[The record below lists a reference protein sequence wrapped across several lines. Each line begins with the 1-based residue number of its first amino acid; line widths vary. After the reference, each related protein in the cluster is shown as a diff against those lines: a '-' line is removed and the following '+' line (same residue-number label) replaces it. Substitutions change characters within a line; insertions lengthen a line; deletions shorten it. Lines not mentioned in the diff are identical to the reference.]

1 MRTPLI
7 FALLMVVVVPVGGEE
22 PARRTLADLQPMV
35 GTWRGQSAGKPG
47 VGMILRECQRMLL
60 GRFIECRTTVT
71 YAPQEKNKNGEIHV
85 DVAIFSADNGS
96 KKLRMRQFHGE
107 GFINTYSETTPLTFD
122 TDAIENIPAGW
133 RARES
138 YSIEG
143 DTWIETFS
151 LAAAGKDYEVYSTAS
166 LQRVK

>member
-1 MRTPLI
+1 MRTSLLI
-7 FALLMVVVVPVGGEE
+7 ALLMVAVPSGAEGI
-22 PARRTLADLQPMV
+22 PRRTLADLQPMV

-47 VGMILRECQRMLL
+47 VGMILRECQLTL
-60 GRFIECRTTVT
+60 FDRFIECRTTVT
-71 YAPQEKNKNGEIHV
+71 YAPQEKNKNSEIHV
-85 DVAIFSADNGS
+85 DVAIFSADSGS

-107 GFINTYSETTPLTFD
+107 GFINTYTETGPLTFD

-133 RARES
+133 RAREA

-143 DTWIETFS
+143 NTWIETFS
-151 LAAAGKDYEVYSTAS
+151 LAAAGKEYEVYSTAS